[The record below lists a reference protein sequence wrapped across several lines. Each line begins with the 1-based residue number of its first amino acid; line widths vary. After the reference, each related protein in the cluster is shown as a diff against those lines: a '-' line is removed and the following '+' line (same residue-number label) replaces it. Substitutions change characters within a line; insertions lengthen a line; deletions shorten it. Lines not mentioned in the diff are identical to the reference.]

1 MKRTILSILALIIV
15 IQASALAFKDGEKLV
30 FGVRYGLVSPAE
42 ATISANSSTYQGVP
56 VWYLKIE
63 ARTYNFFD
71 SVFKIRDKVES
82 WWRKDNLLPMK
93 FSKVMQEGSYK
104 QNRFQTFDHQTKTSA
119 YSKYSFK
126 NKTYKTENL
135 PIPATTQDV
144 LSAFFYIRNQN
155 LVPGQKMTLNIT
167 TDGKSVNT
175 ETVVHRRESINTI
188 FGYTPCL
195 VIEPKLKSEG
205 VFKQSGKITIWV
217 TDDAYKI
224 PVKMESAVS
233 FGSFI
238 ATLKSA
244 ENVPYKTK

>member
-1 MKRTILSILALIIV
+1 MKRTILSILAIIIV
-15 IQASALAFKDGEKLV
+15 IQVSALAFRDGEKLV
-30 FGVRYGLVSPAE
+30 FGVRYGLVTPAE
-42 ATISANSSTYQGVP
+42 ATITANSSTYQGVP

-63 ARTYNFFD
+63 AHTHNFFD
-71 SVFKIRDKVES
+71 AVFKIRDRVES
-82 WWRKDNLLPMK
+82 WWRQDSLLPLK
-93 FSKVMQEGSYK
+93 FSKVLQEGKYN
-104 QNRFQTFDHQTKTSA
+104 QNRFQTFDHQAKTSE

-126 NKTYKTENL
+126 NKAYKTENTS
-135 PIPATTQDV
+135 IPANTQDV
-144 LSAFFYIRNQN
+144 LSAFFYVRNQN
-155 LVPGQKMTLNIT
+155 LVPGQKVILNIT

-175 ETVVHRRESINTI
+175 ETIVHRRESINTI

-205 VFKQSGKITIWV
+205 VFKQAGKITIWV

-244 ENVPYKTK
+244 ENVPYKIK

>member
-1 MKRTILSILALIIV
+1 LKRLLITLLITV
-15 IQASALAFKDGEKLV
+15 TLNQVFALAFKDGEKLV
-30 FGVRYGLVSPAE
+30 FGVKYGLVSPAE
-42 ATISANSSTYQGVP
+42 ATITANSSTYQGVP

-63 ARTYNFFD
+63 AHTHSFFD
-71 SVFKIRDKVES
+71 TVFKIRDKVES
-82 WWRKDNLLPMK
+82 WWRKDSLVPMK
-93 FSKVMQEGSYK
+93 FSKVLQEGTYR
-104 QNRFQTFDHQTKTSA
+104 QNRTHTFDHQAKTTV

-126 NKTYKTENL
+126 NQTYKTQTL
-135 PIPATTQDV
+135 PIPGNTQDV
-144 LSAFFYIRNQN
+144 LSSFFYVRNQN
-155 LVPGQKMTLNIT
+155 LVPGSKVIINIT

-175 ETVVHRRESINTI
+175 ETVVHRRESIDTI

-224 PVKMESAVS
+224 PVRMESAVS
-233 FGSFI
+233 FGSFV

-244 ENVPYKTK
+244 QNVPYKIK